1 MAIFV
6 LAQLIMGIGGS
17 PYFSLLPAY
26 LDENVHPKD
35 LPIYLGVWSLA
46 NSLGPGIGMLIGG
59 KLLSIYVD
67 LKQVRYSSLVLLEH
81 HGVKLLQ
88 SFRSISMDSSNS
100 NKSHYQH

>member
-35 LPIYLGVWSLA
+35 LPIYLGVWY
-46 NSLGPGIGMLIGG
+46 PGIGMLIGG

-88 SFRSISMDSSNS
+88 SFRSISLDSSNS

>member
-67 LKQVRYSSLVLLEH
+67 LKQVRYRPLAVTSQLQLLSAMLE
-81 HGVKLLQ
+81 GKVKV
-88 SFRSISMDSSNS
+88 
-100 NKSHYQH
+100 